1 MTLPQSRVTVQAKDM
16 PGCSETC
23 TAENLNVVAK
33 PRREGQVPQGFEHKT
48 GAIQIFFAERE
59 KPGPAMP

>member
-1 MTLPQSRVTVQAKDM
+1 MQAKDM